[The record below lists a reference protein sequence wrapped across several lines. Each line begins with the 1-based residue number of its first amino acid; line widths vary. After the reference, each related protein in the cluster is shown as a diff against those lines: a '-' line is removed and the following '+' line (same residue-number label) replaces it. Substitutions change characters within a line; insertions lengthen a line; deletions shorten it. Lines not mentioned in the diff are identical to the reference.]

1 MTRPDERRPSAD
13 GRYSRRSKLPCRRDC
28 RRALVVL
35 ARAVRPTWCAVP
47 VRSVL
52 AGRAL
57 ARVWR
62 RVGARR
68 TPVAAGPAMLAGA
81 ACTSRWTSTRL
92 EKRGI
97 LPEERQ
103 AASAGRQRA
112 ARRRAARCACATPA
126 RFCGRRA
133 AGRRASGRRAAG
145 RPPFRV
151 VSSPAAPCV
160 RLHAAMERC
169 GAVAH
174 DCLVG
179 TQPLHSSHR
188 SD

>member
-1 MTRPDERRPSAD
+1 MTRPDECRP
-13 GRYSRRSKLPCRRDC
+13 
-28 RRALVVL
+28 
-35 ARAVRPTWCAVP
+35 RPTVAILGGQNCRAAGIVAARWCSCAGGSSDV
-47 VRSVL
+47 VRCSGAFGACRTCL
-52 AGRAL
+52 AG
-57 ARVWR
+57 WR

-68 TPVAAGPAMLAGA
+68 TVAAGPVRLASA

-126 RFCGRRA
+126 RICGRRGIPA
-133 AGRRASGRRAAG
+133 PGIRARGIRASAIRA
-145 RPPFRV
+145 PV
-151 VSSPAAPCV
+151 APCA

-174 DCLVG
+174 DCLVD
-179 TQPLHSSHR
+179 TQPLHFRHR

>member
-1 MTRPDERRPSAD
+1 MTRPDERRPRAD

-35 ARAVRPTWCAVP
+35 ARAVRPTWSAVP
-47 VRSVL
+47 VRAVL

-68 TPVAAGPAMLAGA
+68 APVAAGPARLAGA

-126 RFCGRRA
+126 RFCGRW
-133 AGRRASGRRAAG
+133 ASGRRAAG